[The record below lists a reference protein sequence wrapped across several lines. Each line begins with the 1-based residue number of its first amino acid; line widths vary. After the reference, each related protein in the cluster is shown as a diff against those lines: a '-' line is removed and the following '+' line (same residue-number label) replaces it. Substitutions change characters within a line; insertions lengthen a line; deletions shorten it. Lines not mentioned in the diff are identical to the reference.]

1 VDTGVGCHV
10 GARAREL
17 CRGVAAQS
25 QKFRRKSKKR
35 LRNATGLTRVNVNT
49 TDATTGATA
58 PVCVRV
64 TQSHIHIHTHTFTH
78 HGGYRGFTPLG

>member
-17 CRGVAAQS
+17 SRFPHS
-25 QKFRRKSKKR
+25 QKIRMKSKKTE

-64 TQSHIHIHTHTFTH
+64 AQTHIHTFT
-78 HGGYRGFTPLG
+78 